1 MRLPH
6 RCTIQKR
13 TASAPDAN
21 GESTYSWATD
31 QSAVGCRFYYPS
43 SGEQAR
49 RGVSGEAVSDSV
61 WIILPPTVTIARD
74 TYRITT
80 TQAGY
85 AGTYRIATIRPRSGA
100 YGGVDHYEAELAEVQ
115 A

>member
-13 TASAPDAN
+13 TMGTPDAN
-21 GESTYSWATD
+21 GESLPVWTPD
-31 QSAVGCRFYYPS
+31 QTPVPCRLYYTSP
-43 SGEQAR
+43 GEQAR

-74 TYRITT
+74 TYRVTT
-80 TQAGY
+80 TQEGY
-85 AGTYRIATIRPRSGA
+85 AGTYRIASIRPRSGVA
-100 YGGVDHYEAELAEVQ
+100 GEVHHYEIDLVEVP